1 MKKHFSQFNS
11 RFHSS
16 IICVFVL
23 TFQVFSSAA
32 QTASPCP
39 TDNLSNYPGAW
50 KQLDL
55 YSAPGHIKAK
65 PGSYDKSVANAN
77 LEKLLNLAKKAY
89 PQPMGGNVNY
99 NKYLDFSNVYDY
111 LPFGYRLYIGHPGFV
126 CTVGDKVTETYET
139 GVYLSFQINNYEP
152 FVSPITAREVF
163 GTDYRI
169 GVVKGSES
177 DYGIN
182 GQRVFLI
189 HENFVSS
196 NGWMD
201 HYTEEIYGGREPRQQ
216 WFVIRKENVPLFRYV
231 TRKEYLTQFREELF
245 TYRDIYVESIEE
257 GYKKFPESYSQVYE
271 SLGEF
276 KIQTENAV
284 KRVDNYLQN
293 SSEEELNKQVSE
305 LFFHGNFIMENETE
319 INFRKDRFHMVFV
332 NEDYMDK
339 KLPHHIA
346 QFVIVELSAPVQDKT
361 GRYAWKYNFRQK
373 MMEGLDFKEIH
384 NMLLK

>member
-1 MKKHFSQFNS
+1 MKKKFSHLHS
-11 RFHSS
+11 RFKAG
-16 IICVFVL
+16 IICAFVL
-23 TFQVFSSAA
+23 IFQVFSSAA
-32 QTASPCP
+32 QTVSPCP
-39 TDNLSNYPGAW
+39 TDNLSNYPGSW

-89 PQPMGGNVNY
+89 PQPLGGDINY
-99 NKYLDFSNVYDY
+99 SKYLDFSNVSDY

-201 HYTEEIYGGREPRQQ
+201 HYTEEIYGGKEPRQQ

-231 TRKEYLTQFREELF
+231 TRKEYLTQFREELY
-245 TYRDIYVESIEE
+245 TYRDIYIESIEE
-257 GYKKFPESYSQVYE
+257 GYKKFPESYSRVYE
-271 SLGEF
+271 SLAEF

-284 KRVDNYLQN
+284 KRVDNYLRN
-293 SSEEELNKQVSE
+293 SSEEELTKRVSE
-305 LFFHGNFIMENETE
+305 LFFHGNFIMENEPE

-332 NEDYMDK
+332 NEEYMDK
-339 KLPHHIA
+339 KLPYHIP
-346 QFVIVELSAPVQDKT
+346 QFVIVELSAPAQDKT
-361 GRYAWKYNFRQK
+361 GSYAWKYNFRQK